1 VCSRPFASC
10 WKPGRGLLLSVVIYQ
25 GRCPRKIFFTSFLL
39 SLVPVFSAAY
49 AGTTDTITL
58 SSEHCVGGLSPICY
72 AVPNNAGA
80 TIAYV
85 DWASRFSRLF
95 VSLNGTTYDS
105 GLYAVSGLE
114 NVPLYAPDGA
124 VIYASLSFHYV
135 SKPCVREGRVTV
147 CPVIATLTGGKLV
160 R

>member
-1 VCSRPFASC
+1 M
-10 WKPGRGLLLSVVIYQ
+10 KTY
-25 GRCPRKIFFTSFLL
+25 FTL
-39 SLVPVFSAAY
+39 SLPGLALVFSAAS
-49 AGTTDTITL
+49 AGTTNTIDL
-58 SSEHCVGGLSPICY
+58 GSDRCVGGVNPICY
-72 AVPNNAGA
+72 AVPNNVGA

-85 DWASRFSRLF
+85 DWASKYSRLL

-135 SKPCVREGRVTV
+135 SRPCVREGRVTV